1 MERMHQLA
9 DEIRETFD
17 ERGWKI
23 ERAVQ
28 SDQAFGKTRRP
39 QSSMGRALVVDAIE
53 VAISRI
59 GGLGYQIV
67 SGGACDIS
75 DLVDGADRR
84 FRLRKAEIDPSTD
97 GYKILAGSDAILTI
111 TDAEPDSLW
120 PAERWVLGYTVDDE
134 GLVVDIF
141 AARVLGISEDAVPLL
156 QLGPVTLLGTGGYA
170 TPPSGGGFQPPEEDD
185 LGGDFGDGDADD
197 TGEAS
202 AG

>member
-1 MERMHQLA
+1 MHLLA

-39 QSSMGRALVVDAIE
+39 QSSMGRALVLDAIE
-53 VAISRI
+53 AAVSRI

-75 DLVDGADRR
+75 DLVDDADRR
-84 FRLRKAEIDPSTD
+84 FRVRKAEIDPNT
-97 GYKILAGSDAILTI
+97 GTYKILAGSDAILTI

-141 AARVLGISEDAVPLL
+141 AARLLGISEDAVPLL
-156 QLGPVTLLGTGGYA
+156 ELGAVTLLGTVRSA
-170 TPPSGGGFQPPEEDD
+170 NPSPGGGFQPPEEED
-185 LGGDFGDGDADD
+185 LGGLFGDADTDD